1 MSELFYKNTELLLAS
16 KSPRRQQLLFDL
28 GANVTIVSV
37 SADETVSEDI
47 LGSMVPELLAK
58 RKADAYTETLKDNQI
73 LITADTLVVLD
84 DKILGKPKSRDDA
97 FRILSALSGR
107 KHQVYTG
114 VCLKTKDRMR
124 TFTECTDVYF
134 SSLSDEE
141 INYYLNTYKYDDK
154 AGAYGIQDW
163 IGMIGVSRIE
173 GDYYNVMGLPVARM
187 HKEIEKIIRG

>member
-1 MSELFYKNTELLLAS
+1 
-16 KSPRRQQLLFDL
+16 
-28 GANVTIVSV
+28 
-37 SADETVSEDI
+37 
-47 LGSMVPELLAK
+47 
-58 RKADAYTETLKDNQI
+58 
-73 LITADTLVVLD
+73 
-84 DKILGKPKSRDDA
+84 
-97 FRILSALSGR
+97 
-107 KHQVYTG
+107 
-114 VCLKTKDRMR
+114 MR

-187 HKEIEKIIRG
+187 HREIEKIIRG

>member
-47 LGSMVPELLAK
+47 PGSMVPELLAK
-58 RKADAYTETLKDNQI
+58 RKADAYTGTLKDNQI

-84 DKILGKPKSRDDA
+84 DKILGKPKNRDEA

-107 KHQVYTG
+107 RHQVYTG
-114 VCLKTKDRMR
+114 VCLRTKDKIR
-124 TFTECTDVYF
+124 TFTDCTNVYF

-141 INYYLNTYKYDDK
+141 INYYLDTYRYDDK

-187 HKEIEKIIRG
+187 HKEIEKVIRG

>member
-16 KSPRRQQLLFDL
+16 KSPRRQQLLFNL
-28 GANVTIVSV
+28 GANVTVVSV
-37 SADETVSEDI
+37 LADETVSEDI
-47 LGSMVPELLAK
+47 PGSMVPELLAK
-58 RKADAYTETLKDNQI
+58 RKADAYTGTLKDNQI

-84 DKILGKPKSRDDA
+84 DKILGKPKNRDEA

-107 KHQVYTG
+107 RHQVYTG
-114 VCLKTKDRMR
+114 VCLRTKDKIR

>member
-47 LGSMVPELLAK
+47 PGSMVPELLAK

-187 HKEIEKIIRG
+187 HREIEKIIRG

>member
-16 KSPRRQQLLFDL
+16 KSPRRQQLLFYL

-47 LGSMVPELLAK
+47 PGSMVPELLAK
-58 RKADAYTETLKDNQI
+58 RKADTYTETLKDNQI

>member
-37 SADETVSEDI
+37 SADETVSGDI
-47 LGSMVPELLAK
+47 PGSMVPELLAK

>member
-1 MSELFYKNTELLLAS
+1 
-16 KSPRRQQLLFDL
+16 
-28 GANVTIVSV
+28 
-37 SADETVSEDI
+37 
-47 LGSMVPELLAK
+47 SMVPELLAK

>member
-37 SADETVSEDI
+37 SADETVLEDI
-47 LGSMVPELLAK
+47 PGSMVPELLAK

>member
-47 LGSMVPELLAK
+47 PGSMVPELLAK

>member
-37 SADETVSEDI
+37 SADETVSGDI
-47 LGSMVPELLAK
+47 PGSMVPELLAK

-134 SSLSDEE
+134 SSFSDEE

>member
-16 KSPRRQQLLFDL
+16 KSPRRQQLLFNL

-47 LGSMVPELLAK
+47 PGSMVPELLAK
-58 RKADAYTETLKDNQI
+58 RKADAYTGTLKDNQI

-84 DKILGKPKSRDDA
+84 DKILGKPKNRDEA

-107 KHQVYTG
+107 RHQVYTG
-114 VCLKTKDRMR
+114 VCLRTKDKIR
-124 TFTECTDVYF
+124 TFTECTNVYF

-141 INYYLNTYKYDDK
+141 INYYLDTYRYDDK

>member
-28 GANVTIVSV
+28 CANVTIVSV

-47 LGSMVPELLAK
+47 PGSMVPELLAK